1 MTEECR
7 NQANFQI
14 GAFSTTSRGGA
25 VAARRAHNPKVVGSS
40 PTPATNNDTQEG
52 PGDTAGAFIL
62 IDFGGIQ
69 ECRLSNQLHDS
80 AAKYVAGRLYARRL
94 ISDALQEIYAESLV
108 YLALSGSAPEAGWR
122 PAGEGDPWDLENDNH
137 CHVQVK
143 QSAALPAGSNGKN
156 PGNLQAISFDIHPG
170 KKGRQT
176 HIYVFVWHPESDPDV
191 ADHRDTEQ
199 WRFCVM
205 PEDELPEP
213 VFERKTQRISL
224 KRLEALAAN
233 IGLKAVSYDQLAVT
247 FNRIAKVMLER
258 DERDGRRAHEA
269 MERIRRG
276 EDRIVTEAELS
287 ASLGLDS

>member
-1 MTEECR
+1 MSEQLRDTIAEY
-7 NQANFQI
+7 
-14 GAFSTTSRGGA
+14 
-25 VAARRAHNPKVVGSS
+25 VAARVCG
-40 PTPATNNDTQEG
+40 
-52 PGDTAGAFIL
+52 
-62 IDFGGIQ
+62 
-69 ECRLSNQLHDS
+69 
-80 AAKYVAGRLYARRL
+80 RRL
-94 ISDALQEIYAESLV
+94 MPDAWRDVFAEGLV

-122 PAGEGDPWDLENDNH
+122 IAGEDDPWDLENDDH

-143 QSAALPAGSNGKN
+143 QSAALPAGSDGKN
-156 PGNLQAISFDIHPG
+156 PEKPQTISFDIHPG

-176 HIYVFVWHPESDPDV
+176 HIYLFAWHPETDPDV
-191 ADHRDTEQ
+191 ADHRDAGQ

-233 IGLKAVSYDQLAVT
+233 IGLKTVAYDQLAET
-247 FNRIAKVMLER
+247 FNRIARILLEQ
-258 DERDGRRAHEA
+258 DERDGRLSHEA

-276 EDRIVTEAELS
+276 EDRIISAAELS